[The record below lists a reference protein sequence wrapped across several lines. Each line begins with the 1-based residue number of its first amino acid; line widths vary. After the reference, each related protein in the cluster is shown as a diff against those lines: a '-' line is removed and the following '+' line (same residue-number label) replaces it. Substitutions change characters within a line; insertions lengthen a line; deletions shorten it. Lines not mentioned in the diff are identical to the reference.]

1 MTPNAPPSNQP
12 SRVDLGP
19 SPFPQRRDDAT
30 DDAAGDPAGDA
41 VGSDR
46 RRQARFVLPA
56 AYTPVVV
63 RRADD
68 PRRALDG
75 HAYDVSEGGLC
86 FELDEP
92 IEPGAWIE
100 VMVELPEPKTMGS
113 SPSSAFVRAIG
124 EVMWVD
130 DDGAR
135 GPVRIAA
142 RFEAFPAD
150 FDRQRLAESLASG
163 RFSRAA

>member
-1 MTPNAPPSNQP
+1 MSQP
-12 SRVDLGP
+12 SEDLSHP
-19 SPFPQRRDDAT
+19 LPLPRSNH
-30 DDAAGDPAGDA
+30 
-41 VGSDR
+41 DR
-46 RRQARFVLPA
+46 RARERFALPA

-92 IEPGAWIE
+92 IEPGAWVELMI
-100 VMVELPEPKTMGS
+100 ELPEPKALGS
-113 SPSSAFVRAIG
+113 NPSASFVRAIG
-124 EVMWVD
+124 EVMWMD
-130 DDGAR
+130 DDGVR
-135 GPVRIAA
+135 GPVRMAA

-150 FDRQRLAESLASG
+150 FDRQRLAASLASG
-163 RFSRAA
+163 RFTRAA